1 MAWDDGRGNDGEQHD
16 RGHADGGRSA
26 GDVARLVPAVVLV
39 IAVVAFALANTE
51 KTEVNFLFT
60 ETRAPLILVLLATAV
75 VGALIGALLRRRH
88 KH

>member
-1 MAWDDGRGNDGEQHD
+1 MTLNDGPDNSDHGN
-16 RGHADGGRSA
+16 GHSGSGRSA
-26 GDVARLVPAVVLV
+26 GDVARLVPAIVLV

-60 ETRAPLILVLLATAV
+60 ETEAPLILVLLATAV
-75 VGALIGALLRRRH
+75 VGALIGALLRRQR